1 MSYPRVYADF
11 HNADGQGRLR
21 LNCTG
26 TTEDLSRQKISLEDG
41 LLLTLYSE
49 DVEVDGRV
57 QYSTEESLWVA
68 TIDWDAIRSIAV
80 QIFYSWQS
88 DLPNSTNRG
97 FIQTALERAAQ
108 SIRNDPAI
116 AVEPVVDRDTAG
128 VPGSPDIADTILE
141 KIDSCQVFVCDVSII
156 NPDDGQRPTPNPNVL
171 LELGFALKR
180 LGWPY
185 IIMIFNSARSR
196 VEHLPFDLRT
206 KRVTVYSV
214 QEDDP
219 DKAGKRRQLES
230 QLVAALQQILQYRD
244 RSVSSNTSIE
254 YNGQPTEEDFSW
266 RDQMRV
272 EALEGFAQ
280 SGFSTYVEAFATLSQ
295 PRINYSPAELLRVA
309 HSSMIHTFGWPVGI
323 MDLNP
328 GPLKPRPTSNGIVNT
343 VIRKGK
349 SYDFWALRQ
358 DGSFYLLQ
366 TLFEDSEGATDQL
379 FFNTRIVRTTE
390 MLMYLSRLYKG
401 LNVPENT
408 TVNFILRH
416 VGLVGRHVSATSN
429 RLMLHS
435 PGPASE
441 EEIESTITTDLST
454 LDESLSQDVKNLL
467 DPVFMIF
474 DFFRLE
480 QGTYDQIVTDF
491 KQGRPT

>member
-1 MSYPRVYADF
+1 MFIDESGFATKYGP
-11 HNADGQGRLR
+11 
-21 LNCTG
+21 
-26 TTEDLSRQKISLEDG
+26 SISEVV
-41 LLLTLYSE
+41 
-49 DVEVDGRV
+49 DVNGRV
-57 QYSTEESLWVA
+57 PYSTEENLRVV
-68 TIDWDAIRSIAV
+68 AIRLKFYTERV
-80 QIFYSWQS
+80 VKIFYSWQS

-97 FIQTALERAAQ
+97 FIQRALERAAQ
-108 SIRNDPAI
+108 SIGNDPAI
-116 AVEPVVDRDTAG
+116 AVEPVVDRDTTG
-128 VPGSPDIADTILE
+128 VPGSPDIADTIFE

-156 NPDDGQRPTPNPNVL
+156 NPNDGQRPTPNPNVL

-180 LGWPY
+180 LGWSY

-219 DKAGKRRQLES
+219 DKAGKRHQLES
-230 QLVAALQQILQYRD
+230 QLVAALQRILQYRD
-244 RSVSSNTSIE
+244 RSISSDTSIE
-254 YNGQPTEEDFSW
+254 YNGQPTEEDLSW

-280 SGFSTYVEAFATLSQ
+280 SGFSTYVEAFVTLSQ

-309 HSSMIHTFGWPVGI
+309 HSSMIHTFRWPVGI

-328 GPLKPRPTSNGIVNT
+328 GPLKPRPTSSGIVNT

-366 TLFEDSEGATDQL
+366 TLFEDSQGATDQL

-390 MLMYLSRLYKG
+390 MLMYLARLYEG

-408 TVNFILRH
+408 TANFILRH
-416 VGLVGRHVSATSN
+416 VGLAGRRISATSN
-429 RLMLHS
+429 RPMLHS

-441 EEIESTITTDLST
+441 KEIESTITIDLST
-454 LDESLSQDVKNLL
+454 LDESLSQHVQNLL
-467 DPVFMIF
+467 NPVFMIF
-474 DFFRLE
+474 DFFQLGQE
-480 QGTYDQIVTDF
+480 MYDQIVTDF
-491 KQGRPT
+491 KQGRST

>member
-1 MSYPRVYADF
+1 M
-11 HNADGQGRLR
+11 
-21 LNCTG
+21 
-26 TTEDLSRQKISLEDG
+26 K
-41 LLLTLYSE
+41 
-49 DVEVDGRV
+49 
-57 QYSTEESLWVA
+57 
-68 TIDWDAIRSIAV
+68 
-80 QIFYSWQS
+80 IFYSWQS
-88 DLPNSTNRG
+88 DLPNSTNRT

-128 VPGSPDIADTILE
+128 VPGSPDIADAIFE
-141 KIDSCQVFVCDVSII
+141 KIDNCQIFVCDVSII

-185 IIMIFNSARSR
+185 IIMIFNSVRSP

-219 DKAGKRRQLES
+219 DKANERRQLES
-230 QLVAALQQILQYRD
+230 RLRTALQQILQYQAP
-244 RSVSSNTSIE
+244 SVSSDTPIE
-254 YNGQPTEEDFSW
+254 NNERPTEEDFSW
-266 RDQMRV
+266 RDQMRT

-280 SGFSTYVEAFATLSQ
+280 SGFSTYVEAFAAPSL
-295 PRINYSPAELLRVA
+295 PRINCPPDELLRVA
-309 HSSMIHTFGWPVGI
+309 HSSMIDTFGWPIGI
-323 MDLNP
+323 MNLTQNSM
-328 GPLKPRPTSNGIVNT
+328 KPRPMRDGIVNT
-343 VIRKGK
+343 VIREGR
-349 SYDFWALRQ
+349 SYDFWTLRQ

-366 TLFEDSEGATDQL
+366 TLFEDSQGANEL

-390 MLMYLSRLYKG
+390 MLMYLARLYEG

-408 TVNFILRH
+408 TANFILRH
-416 VGLVGRHVSATSN
+416 VGLAGRRISATSN

-441 EEIESTITTDLST
+441 EEIESTITIDLST
-454 LDESLSQDVKNLL
+454 FDESLSQHVQDLL
-467 DPVFMIF
+467 NPVFMIF
-474 DFFRLE
+474 DFFQLGQE
-480 QGTYDQIVTDF
+480 MYDQIVTDF
-491 KQGRPT
+491 KQGRST

>member
-1 MSYPRVYADF
+1 M
-11 HNADGQGRLR
+11 
-21 LNCTG
+21 
-26 TTEDLSRQKISLEDG
+26 K
-41 LLLTLYSE
+41 
-49 DVEVDGRV
+49 
-57 QYSTEESLWVA
+57 
-68 TIDWDAIRSIAV
+68 
-80 QIFYSWQS
+80 IFYSWQS
-88 DLPNSTNRG
+88 DLPNSTNRS

-116 AVEPVVDRDTAG
+116 AVEPVVDRDTTG

-185 IIMIFNSARSR
+185 IIMIFNSARSP

-214 QEDDP
+214 QESDP
-219 DKAGKRRQLES
+219 DKANKRHQLES
-230 QLVAALQQILQYRD
+230 RLRTALQQILQYQAP
-244 RSVSSNTSIE
+244 SVSSDTPIE
-254 YNGQPTEEDFSW
+254 NNERPTEEALSW
-266 RDQMRV
+266 RDQRRA

-295 PRINYSPAELLRVA
+295 PRINYSPDELLRVS
-309 HSSMIHTFGWPVGI
+309 HSSMIHTFGWPIGI

-328 GPLKPRPTSNGIVNT
+328 GPLKPRPTSSGIVNT
-343 VIRKGK
+343 VIREGR

-416 VGLVGRHVSATSN
+416 VGLVGRHISATSN

-454 LDESLSQDVKNLL
+454 LDESLSQHVQNLL
-467 DPVFMIF
+467 SPVFMIF
-474 DFFRLE
+474 DFFQLGQE
-480 QGTYDQIVTDF
+480 IYDQIVTDF
-491 KQGRPT
+491 KQGRLT

>member
-57 QYSTEESLWVA
+57 QYSTKESLWVA

-156 NPDDGQRPTPNPNVL
+156 NPDDSRRPAPNPNVL

-185 IIMIFNSARSR
+185 IIMIFNSARSP

-219 DKAGKRRQLES
+219 DKAGKRHQLES
-230 QLVAALQQILQYRD
+230 QLRTALQQILQYQAP
-244 RSVSSNTSIE
+244 SVSSDTPIE
-254 YNGQPTEEDFSW
+254 NNEQPTEEDFSW
-266 RDQMRV
+266 RDQRRA

-280 SGFSTYVEAFATLSQ
+280 SGFSTYVEAFAVLSQ
-295 PRINYSPAELLRVA
+295 PQINYPPDELLQVA
-309 HSSMIHTFGWPVGI
+309 YASMIDTFGWPIGI
-323 MDLNP
+323 MDLTQKP
-328 GPLKPRPTSNGIVNT
+328 FKPRPINSGIVNT
-343 VIRKGK
+343 VIREGE

-366 TLFEDSEGATDQL
+366 TLFEDSRGVTDQL
-379 FFNTRIVRTTE
+379 FFNTRIVRTAE
-390 MLMYLSRLYKG
+390 MLMYLSRLYEG

-416 VGLVGRHVSATSN
+416 VGLAGRHISATSN
-429 RLMLHS
+429 RPMFRPS
-435 PGPASE
+435 GPASE
-441 EEIESTITTDLST
+441 GEIESPITIDLST
-454 LDESLSQDVKNLL
+454 LDDLLSQHVQNLL
-467 DPVFMIF
+467 DPVFTLF
-474 DFFRLE
+474 DFFQPGKER
-480 QGTYDQIVTDF
+480 YDQIVTDF
-491 KQGRPT
+491 KQGKVT